1 MNSSLIWPCRTLIL
15 ATVLIAISSAAEAE
29 KYSCKADVFVTDNYA
44 HKPSVW
50 SPDRSK
56 RLSLWSRPERAEP
69 DTGSFFVSAYS
80 NGRLLKTIKLC
91 DLSAGT
97 LIKWSPDSRAFYV
110 MWSNGGMIG
119 GYSVRAFS
127 VENDVVTELPGPKAV
142 AAEFAKHYY
151 CQTRGNNLFAVR
163 WVDDSSQLLMK
174 AQVYPTSDCGR
185 YAEHLAGYLVNAS
198 TGEIRKQYTQKE
210 VDQISEGCP
219 AGVWPTGLWNADD
232 LQKAKEAEKK

>member
-1 MNSSLIWPCRTLIL
+1 MNASRIRRNILIL
-15 ATVLIAISSAAEAE
+15 ATVLVAIRSAGVAE
-29 KYSCKADVFVTDNYA
+29 KYSCKADLFVTDNYA
-44 HKPSVW
+44 QKPSVL

-56 RLSLWSRPERAEP
+56 RLSLWSKPQGAEP
-69 DTGSFFVSAYS
+69 DTGSFFVSVYS
-80 NGRLLKTIKLC
+80 NGRPLKTIKLR

-97 LIKWSPDSRAFYV
+97 FIKWSPDSRAFYV

-127 VENDVVTELPGPKAV
+127 VENDLVTELPGPKAV
-142 AAEFAKHYY
+142 AAEFARHYY
-151 CQTRGNNLFAVR
+151 CRTRGNNLFAVR

-185 YAEHLAGYLVNAS
+185 YAGHLAGYLVNTS
-198 TGEIRKQYTQKE
+198 TGEIRRKYTQKE

-219 AGVWPTGLWNADD
+219 SGAWPTGLWSAND